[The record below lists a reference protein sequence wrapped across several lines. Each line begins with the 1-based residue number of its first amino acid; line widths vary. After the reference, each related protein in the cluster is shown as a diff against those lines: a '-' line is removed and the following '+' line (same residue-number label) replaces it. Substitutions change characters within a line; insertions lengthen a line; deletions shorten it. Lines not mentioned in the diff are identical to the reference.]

1 MKTKFSRRILAFVL
15 AFALV
20 VPMFVFN
27 VGAADTIVSFQLGAD
42 GSATH
47 SDGGSDTATYTETVE
62 GYTLNITGGSKMY
75 PKARDAKG
83 NGCIKFGASSAAG
96 KCTFTVPDDVTSV
109 ILYVGKYK
117 ANATKI
123 QVNGT
128 SYTIAGASNNGEY
141 DKITVDTTTNKTVSF
156 TTVSGGYRA
165 MLNQIDFVIADTG
178 AAPAPSISISGE
190 NATVV
195 GGSTTLNATL
205 NNAEGDLTWTSSNN
219 AVATVSNGVVTGVA
233 MGTTTI
239 TAAYGETTQTH
250 NITVFPKLGE
260 LTIAEALEVCELTG
274 ETDAPYQYSVLGV
287 IEEIDTAY
295 NSDYENISVVI
306 GDGTNSILVY
316 RMAGG
321 EELVVGDQIM
331 VTGTLVNFKGNTPE
345 FTAGAT
351 YKKVTDE
358 TIDAIREKLNA
369 VAAQMSLAF
378 QYEVNKQT
386 VTLPSTEEVTDTIN
400 RELTGV
406 SKNSSTYSSWSG
418 KSSNSAA
425 VYAGNSAGGND
436 SIQLR
441 HDTAKAAAGI
451 VTTTSGGR
459 IKSITVTWNNNTTS
473 GRVLN
478 IYASN
483 TPYTSEA
490 DLWDN
495 TGKQGTKVASLTFT
509 KDQTVTSTYTFDE
522 DYAYIGL
529 RSNSGAM
536 YLTSIEIVWESEVEG
551 GGETAQQ
558 EVFSNS
564 QFAIRCGVDAALT
577 QIEGIEEYGIKVT
590 AGGKSVNYTTDAN
603 SWTVANGVAYITLN
617 LGTEMFDNLARF
629 STEFTV
635 EAYVVVDDITYT
647 STQTKTY
654 SVAGMVDT
662 YFNGDN
668 AEAKAAVTHLYN
680 YLVTKGLIE
689 IDE

>member
-27 VGAADTIVSFQLGAD
+27 VGAADKTVSFQLGDDGAATHKD
-42 GSATH
+42 GSTAK
-47 SDGGSDTATYTETVE
+47 ATYSETVD
-62 GYTLNITGGSKMY
+62 GYTLNITAGSKMY
-75 PKARDAKG
+75 PSSIDAKG
-83 NGCIKFGASSAAG
+83 NGCLKFGTSSATG
-96 KCTFTVPDDVTSV
+96 SCTFTVPDDVTSV

-117 ANATKI
+117 TDATKVTI
-123 QVNGT
+123 NGT
-128 SYTIAGASNNGEY
+128 SYTISKSSNDGAY
-141 DKITVDTTTNKTVSF
+141 DAITVDTSTNKTVTF
-156 TTVSGGYRA
+156 TGTSKRA
-165 MLNQIDFVIADTG
+165 MLNQIDYVIADTG
-178 AAPAPSISISGE
+178 AAPAPSISISGD

-205 NNAEGDLTWTSSNN
+205 NNAEGALTWTSSNN
-219 AVATVSNGVVTGVA
+219 AVATVSNGVVNGVT
-233 MGTTTI
+233 MGKATI

-295 NSDYENISVVI
+295 NSEYGNISVVI

-321 EELVVGDQIM
+321 EGLVVGDQIM

-351 YKKVTDE
+351 YEKVTDE

-386 VTLPSTEEVTDTIN
+386 VSLPSTEEVTDTLN
-400 RELTGV
+400 RDLTGI

-459 IKSITVTWNNNTTS
+459 IKSITVTWNNSTTS

-490 DLWDN
+490 DLWDS

-551 GGETAQQ
+551 GGETVQQ
-558 EVFSNS
+558 DVFSNS

-577 QIEGIEEYGIKVT
+577 QIEGVEEYGIKVT

>member
-27 VGAADTIVSFQLGAD
+27 VGAADKTVSFQLGDDGAATHKD
-42 GSATH
+42 GSTAK
-47 SDGGSDTATYTETVE
+47 ATYSETVD
-62 GYTLNITGGSKMY
+62 GYTLNITAGSKMY
-75 PKARDAKG
+75 PSSIDAKG
-83 NGCIKFGASSAAG
+83 NGCLKFGTSSATG
-96 KCTFTVPDDVTSV
+96 SCTFTVPDDVTSV

-117 ANATKI
+117 TDATKVTI
-123 QVNGT
+123 NGT
-128 SYTIAGASNNGEY
+128 SYTISKSSNDGAY
-141 DKITVDTTTNKTVSF
+141 DAITVDTSTNKTVTF
-156 TTVSGGYRA
+156 TGTSKRA
-165 MLNQIDFVIADTG
+165 MLNQIDYVIADTG
-178 AAPAPSISISGE
+178 AAPAPSISISGD

-205 NNAEGDLTWTSSNN
+205 NNAEGALTWTSSNN
-219 AVATVSNGVVTGVA
+219 AVATVSNGVVNGVT
-233 MGTTTI
+233 MGKATI

-295 NSDYENISVVI
+295 NSEYGNISVVI

-321 EELVVGDQIM
+321 EGLVVGDQIM

-351 YKKVTDE
+351 YEKVTDE

-386 VTLPSTEEVTDTIN
+386 VSLPSTEEVTDVLN
-400 RELTGV
+400 RDLTGI

-459 IKSITVTWNNNTTS
+459 IKSITVTWNNSTTS

-490 DLWDN
+490 DLWDS

-551 GGETAQQ
+551 GGETVQQ
-558 EVFSNS
+558 DVFSNS

-577 QIEGIEEYGIKVT
+577 QIEGVEEYGIKVT

>member
-27 VGAADTIVSFQLGAD
+27 VGAADKTVSFQLGAD

-47 SDGGSDTATYTETVE
+47 KDGSSSKTTYSETVD
-62 GYTLNITGGSKMY
+62 GYTLNITDGSKMY
-75 PKARDAKG
+75 PASIDAKG
-83 NGCIKFGASSAAG
+83 NGCIKFGTSSATGA
-96 KCTFTVPDDVTSV
+96 CTFTVPDDVTSV

-117 ANATKI
+117 ANTTKI

-128 SYTIAGASNNGEY
+128 AYTITGASNNGEY

-156 TTVSGGYRA
+156 TTVSGGVRA

-205 NNAEGDLTWTSSNN
+205 NNAEGALTWTSSNN
-219 AVATVSNGVVTGVA
+219 AVATVSNGVVNGVA
-233 MGTTTI
+233 MGTATI

-295 NSDYENISVVI
+295 NSEHGNISVVI

-321 EELVVGDQIM
+321 EGLVVGDQIM

-351 YKKVTDE
+351 YEKVTDE

-386 VTLPSTEEVTDTIN
+386 VTLPSTVEVTDVLN
-400 RELTGV
+400 RDLTGAT
-406 SKNSSTYSSWSG
+406 NTTYIGWSG
-418 KSSNSAA
+418 KSVSNGSGAI
-425 VYAGNSAGGND
+425 YAGNSAGGNS

-441 HDTAKAAAGI
+441 HDTSKTAAGI
-451 VTTTSGGR
+451 VSTTSGGR
-459 IKSITVTWNNNTTS
+459 IKSITVTWNNSTTS

-495 TGKQGTKVASLTFT
+495 TGKQGTKVASFTFT

-551 GGETAQQ
+551 GGETVQQ

-577 QIEGIEEYGIKVT
+577 QIEGVEEYGIKVT
-590 AGGKSVNYTTDAN
+590 AGDKSVNYTTDAK
-603 SWTVANGVAYITLN
+603 SWTVANGMAYITLDLGDIIN
-617 LGTEMFDNLARF
+617 DLDKLGTK
-629 STEFTV
+629 FTV
-635 EAYVVVDDITYT
+635 EAYAIIDGFEYT
-647 STQTKTY
+647 SSQSATY
-654 SVAGMVDT
+654 SVADMVNT
-662 YFNGDN
+662 YN
-668 AEAKAAVTHLYN
+668 AKGIAEVAHLYN
-680 YLVTKGLIE
+680 YLVTKGLVE
-689 IDE
+689 ID